1 MKDFLEYVAQD
12 IVDKY
17 GSDLSRI
24 AIVFPNKRAS
34 LFFNEYLAQI
44 TEKPIWCPNYIT
56 ISELF
61 RSHSSFTI
69 ADPIKLIC
77 ELHKCFLECT
87 KSSETLDHFYNWGQ
101 MLLSDFDDIDKS
113 MADARK
119 VFMNVRD
126 IHELDDISYL
136 NEEQIKVLKK
146 FFSNFNEEHN
156 SELKKRFLN
165 LWNRIYD
172 IYKLFNS
179 KLRIERQTYEGAL
192 YKQVANDN
200 YVEFKYEQYIFVGFN
215 VLQEVE
221 KKLFK
226 RLKKEGKA
234 VFYWDFD
241 LYYMKNHN
249 MNGHEAGHYISSYL
263 SDFPNELDTNNDD
276 IYNNFNKPKN
286 ITCISASTENVQA
299 RYVST
304 WLKEKDRISAGARTA
319 IILCNENLLLPVIYS
334 IPDDVNSI
342 NITTGY
348 PLSQT
353 SIASFLSLLISMQI
367 NGFIPS
373 SGKYRL
379 KDVNYIL
386 QHPYIK
392 YISKNYNMLYNALNQ
407 EKKEYYPTPEL
418 LCIDKGCTLLFQNI
432 NNSGGVSLI
441 ESITKWIID
450 IIKEIA
456 SNVKEIKHPLL
467 HESLFRTY
475 TLINR
480 FYSLILSGDLNVD
493 VITYQRLINQVVNTT
508 SIPFHGEPIE
518 GIQIMGVLETRNID
532 FTNLLIL
539 SVNEGNMP
547 KDINDNSFIPYNI
560 RKAHNLTTIDN
571 KIAIYAYYFYRLLQ
585 RAKDITVLYNSSTES
600 QTRGELS
607 RFMLQIMV
615 ESNHNVINK
624 TLHADSKPMIFEAK
638 EIDKNKT
645 IADLLI
651 NRFDKNSERNK
662 ERVNS
667 PLLTPTAIN
676 QYMRCP
682 KQFYYNY
689 VCGIKDKEEDIIDKI
704 DNRVFGNI
712 FHSAS
717 QKIYQNL
724 QTINNGIITHECL
737 KECLDN
743 RKQIEDIVDEA
754 FMEELFKSEKKSR
767 PNYTG
772 LHLINRQVIITYIR
786 KLLKID
792 MQFTPFQIISL
803 EEDVIADWNISIN
816 ATSFTTTIGGRV
828 DRLDCITD
836 KFGKRI
842 RVIDYK
848 TGNKNIESLNN
859 IDDIFD
865 TSNISKHIDY
875 YFQSFLYSLIIR
887 SSANTDISHLP
898 VSPALLFIQHAS
910 TKDSY
915 DPTLCLS
922 KEPVI
927 DIFDVKKEFEE
938 LLSHTINEIFNM
950 SIPFTP
956 TSNNETCTYCPY
968 SLICR
973 L

>member
-1 MKDFLEYVAQD
+1 M
-12 IVDKY
+12 
-17 GSDLSRI
+17 
-24 AIVFPNKRAS
+24 
-34 LFFNEYLAQI
+34 
-44 TEKPIWCPNYIT
+44 
-56 ISELF
+56 
-61 RSHSSFTI
+61 
-69 ADPIKLIC
+69 
-77 ELHKCFLECT
+77 
-87 KSSETLDHFYNWGQ
+87 
-101 MLLSDFDDIDKS
+101 
-113 MADARK
+113 
-119 VFMNVRD
+119 
-126 IHELDDISYL
+126 
-136 NEEQIKVLKK
+136 
-146 FFSNFNEEHN
+146 
-156 SELKKRFLN
+156 
-165 LWNRIYD
+165 
-172 IYKLFNS
+172 
-179 KLRIERQTYEGAL
+179 
-192 YKQVANDN
+192 
-200 YVEFKYEQYIFVGFN
+200 
-215 VLQEVE
+215 
-221 KKLFK
+221 
-226 RLKKEGKA
+226 
-234 VFYWDFD
+234 
-241 LYYMKNHN
+241 
-249 MNGHEAGHYISSYL
+249 
-263 SDFPNELDTNNDD
+263 
-276 IYNNFNKPKN
+276 
-286 ITCISASTENVQA
+286 
-299 RYVST
+299 
-304 WLKEKDRISAGARTA
+304 
-319 IILCNENLLLPVIYS
+319 
-334 IPDDVNSI
+334 
-342 NITTGY
+342 
-348 PLSQT
+348 
-353 SIASFLSLLISMQI
+353 
-367 NGFIPS
+367 
-373 SGKYRL
+373 
-379 KDVNYIL
+379 
-386 QHPYIK
+386 
-392 YISKNYNMLYNALNQ
+392 
-407 EKKEYYPTPEL
+407 
-418 LCIDKGCTLLFQNI
+418 
-432 NNSGGVSLI
+432 
-441 ESITKWIID
+441 
-450 IIKEIA
+450 
-456 SNVKEIKHPLL
+456 
-467 HESLFRTY
+467 
-475 TLINR
+475 
-480 FYSLILSGDLNVD
+480 
-493 VITYQRLINQVVNTT
+493 
-508 SIPFHGEPIE
+508 
-518 GIQIMGVLETRNID
+518 
-532 FTNLLIL
+532 
-539 SVNEGNMP
+539 
-547 KDINDNSFIPYNI
+547 
-560 RKAHNLTTIDN
+560 
-571 KIAIYAYYFYRLLQ
+571 LQ

-754 FMEELFKSEKKSR
+754 FMEELFKSEKESR